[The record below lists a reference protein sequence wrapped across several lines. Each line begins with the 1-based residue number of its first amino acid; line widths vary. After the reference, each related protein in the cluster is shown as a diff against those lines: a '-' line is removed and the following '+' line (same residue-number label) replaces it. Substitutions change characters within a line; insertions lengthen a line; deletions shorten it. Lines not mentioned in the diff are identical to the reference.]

1 MRDRLLKFHVD
12 TKTYESV
19 QASGCDKVHFIS
31 KSDDL
36 PIKKMDFIV
45 FTDNKGNEQLRN
57 FWELSGNT
65 IHYTSDMLNG
75 CKDFTLAVVLTNLY
89 ECIMQLRHGTYTEKK
104 QIHHE
109 VQLITLCLELLDE
122 HISITQFIEELC
134 YLTAEDENYWFKS
147 SAVILKQYAW
157 CIKPNE
163 QVQKS
168 IEKIRLAV
176 SEINGCLNNKK
187 DWHNIHRL
195 AYSVHNEPAAIYRSI
210 CDSMV

>member
-65 IHYTSDMLNG
+65 IHYTSDMLNS
-75 CKDFTLAVVLTNLY
+75 CKDFNTSCCPN
-89 ECIMQLRHGTYTEKK
+89 Q
-104 QIHHE
+104 
-109 VQLITLCLELLDE
+109 
-122 HISITQFIEELC
+122 SI
-134 YLTAEDENYWFKS
+134 
-147 SAVILKQYAW
+147 
-157 CIKPNE
+157 
-163 QVQKS
+163 
-168 IEKIRLAV
+168 
-176 SEINGCLNNKK
+176 
-187 DWHNIHRL
+187 
-195 AYSVHNEPAAIYRSI
+195 
-210 CDSMV
+210 